1 MKIKD
6 YIFLAFKN
14 ISRRKKGVV
23 SNIVLISISVI
34 ICVLAISFNL
44 SLSDFLNRALVNNIS
59 YRSIVVLGVEEDKQ
73 NEVINKLENIE
84 HILKVVTEKEERIM
98 TTMYTDYFDEYKKD
112 MSFSFKGSD
121 INTQPSVIKGRN
133 IEPGQT
139 NVCLIPNKIYY
150 KQYSSDGKLRY
161 DKEAYING
169 EELIGKKIKMN
180 YSSYDESSGERIA
193 NKTFT
198 EEFEVIGIYDIDEY
212 VLEENWFVSFED
224 VSRINK
230 TVEENTILNPNVI
243 YSTGGSSQITVFVDN
258 SLNLDS
264 TLEKVEEL
272 GYRCIVRSTANTYI
286 VVIINVVTVIV
297 ISILMLIV
305 LFSITTSSIKAINDR
320 KYEIGMLKAIGYKNK
335 NIKIMLL
342 FENLVIG
349 IGAYLIGLVI
359 SIISM
364 YSLKIFVFSKNID
377 FDKLDVNLNIWV
389 CLIALIFSIIVPTI
403 ASYLGGKGIFNKTP
417 LSLNKVG

>member
-1 MKIKD
+1 M
-6 YIFLAFKN
+6 
-14 ISRRKKGVV
+14 
-23 SNIVLISISVI
+23 
-34 ICVLAISFNL
+34 
-44 SLSDFLNRALVNNIS
+44 
-59 YRSIVVLGVEEDKQ
+59 
-73 NEVINKLENIE
+73 
-84 HILKVVTEKEERIM
+84 
-98 TTMYTDYFDEYKKD
+98 
-112 MSFSFKGSD
+112 
-121 INTQPSVIKGRN
+121 
-133 IEPGQT
+133 
-139 NVCLIPNKIYY
+139 
-150 KQYSSDGKLRY
+150 
-161 DKEAYING
+161 
-169 EELIGKKIKMN
+169 
-180 YSSYDESSGERIA
+180 
-193 NKTFT
+193 
-198 EEFEVIGIYDIDEY
+198 
-212 VLEENWFVSFED
+212 
-224 VSRINK
+224 
-230 TVEENTILNPNVI
+230 
-243 YSTGGSSQITVFVDN
+243 
-258 SLNLDS
+258 NLDS

-417 LSLNKVG
+417 LSLNKGG